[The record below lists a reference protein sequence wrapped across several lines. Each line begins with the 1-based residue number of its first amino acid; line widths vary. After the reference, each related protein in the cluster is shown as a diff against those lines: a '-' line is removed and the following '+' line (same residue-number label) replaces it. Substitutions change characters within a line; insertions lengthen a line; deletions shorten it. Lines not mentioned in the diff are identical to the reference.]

1 MAGPDNIR
9 GFGTTLAENIRSVQP
24 TLRENGPTIT
34 ENSPTTSARTH
45 INRERLHVA
54 LDAARSGRN
63 WSTAANHRAARMI
76 LTTTC
81 AKGKPGRVPESWLI
95 GTGWSR
101 AAVLVTGVAVL
112 LAR

>member
-1 MAGPDNIR
+1 MPEPDNIR

-76 LTTTC
+76 LTTIC
-81 AKGKPGRVPESWLI
+81 AKGKPGRVPESWLS
-95 GTGWSR
+95 GTAWPR
-101 AAVLVTGVAVL
+101 AAVLLAGVAVL